1 MIIELTAPTRVLL
14 ETGTRVNVSKATGDV
29 IIALGRA
36 IEIRADEKVS
46 KKPNILAE
54 SEEAPEEEAE
64 KPKSKKKS
72 KKE

>member
-36 IEIRADEKVS
+36 VEIRADEKVS
-46 KKPNILAE
+46 KKPNISAE

-64 KPKSKKKS
+64 RPKSKKKS

>member
-1 MIIELTAPTRVLL
+1 MLIELTAPTRVLL
-14 ETGTRVNVSKATGDV
+14 ETGTRVIVSKATGDV

-36 IEIRADEKVS
+36 IEIRAEKKVS
-46 KKPNILAE
+46 KVPNILVE
-54 SEEAPEEEAE
+54 SEEEAE